1 VKKIKFEVEENETI
15 ESCLDRM
22 KRQGYTPVRRIE
34 IPVFKEVNDKG
45 QSKPVVY
52 KQKIVFEGKMLPKP
66 EQ

>member
-1 VKKIKFEVEENETI
+1 MKFEVEENETI

-22 KRQGYTPVRRIE
+22 KMQGYTPVRRIE

-52 KQKIVFEGKMLPKP
+52 KQKIIFEGKLIVKS